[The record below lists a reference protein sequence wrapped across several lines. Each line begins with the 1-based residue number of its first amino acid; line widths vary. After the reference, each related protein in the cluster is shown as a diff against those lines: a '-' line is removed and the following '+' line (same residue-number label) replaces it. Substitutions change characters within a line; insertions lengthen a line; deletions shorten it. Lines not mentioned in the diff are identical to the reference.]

1 MRKPSIRQILKYT
14 GIVMLLL
21 VVLLFSI
28 TGLIYYK
35 AVSGQEDIPELA
47 QRLIKEET
55 GLGLDCNYY
64 RFEYWGHFPFLSL
77 QMKDAYLDSELD
89 SLKGT
94 PLVQLEEISLL
105 FHPGLLLQN
114 IFELQ
119 SVVLSEGHF
128 FFYRD
133 KNGRRNTD
141 SLKLNSDRN
150 REDINL
156 ELSRIQL
163 DNVTFEY
170 LDSLKNKHHKVTI
183 LAGVLKRESTDSSQ
197 IVSLQGACHFHHLLF
212 KSDKGAYLQGTDGEL
227 SIGIELNK
235 ENEMALILPSSLTVN
250 ETEVALSGSLK
261 RGNTAA
267 ELELNISTPS
277 VLMENGV
284 PLLTDHL
291 KEKLKPFAVDQ
302 AFHVDVTIA
311 GILGKGDIPV
321 RANFYTKNARIAT
334 SDIFANNAQ
343 VKGVF
348 DNTCADRPD
357 AALGAKCLEVNIE
370 DAYLLGNIPF
380 NATFRSSGPEY
391 PPMTLDGQLEVP
403 LKAINKHLKNNDIR
417 FTGGVMHF
425 PFHLSGNPAM
435 LFDKGID
442 TLNATINGKLQL
454 ANASLS
460 YLPNDIHLE
469 QINAVFD
476 IGERDLDVQKLDFLV
491 GGAEYQVIGQAIDL
505 FPMLLAKQHDFC
517 TALDLTVDTLN
528 LDVFFPER
536 EKQKEQGELIR
547 FPVDI
552 IDRFSAQGGWEV
564 QLSTQLLSFRKLSVS
579 DVRLDAQLLREYIA
593 DENKACIRIDSF
605 EGKVYNHIPVKA
617 SLLATDLND
626 PQISMKLDAYAA
638 LENLKEIVPKQQLE
652 PLAGELKLNIE
663 YEGHLRDYFDAQ
675 AGILNGRFRGM
686 AQLINADLNFFPRDY
701 KLRDITLGAHFD
713 EHKLYISTLDGVLN
727 DNVIYSR
734 GSIEGLLPFVF
745 GDESLLYADLAL
757 ESPFLNF
764 DAFSRGQELVFQGKG
779 ISTTRIAH
787 SIEHILEKIEGK
799 ITVITDE
806 LVFRDFHMTNVSF
819 GAVLAQECLAPNTNK
834 SCVDI
839 NNFHAMLW
847 GSAPLDVELQVI
859 GLKKLRFKADV
870 LVNLPMLELNRMFP
884 PGQFHFLDGHMMV
897 DFLYEGYPDD
907 QFDAKTNLLK
917 ASIKGKAWI
926 REGAMDYQPRGFS
939 FRHMNGV
946 VNFNQEG
953 LSIQH
958 LSTSLNDNIINAKG
972 KLPNFIT
979 FLLEPGQRLDAELE
993 LISPHFSFDR
1003 FEAPRK
1009 FANIEEGEAISPTQF
1024 TEVVDAALEQ
1034 IKARLAVELDTISYR
1049 AFQAHLIDGVITMR
1063 PDYLRLDEVNM
1074 EFAEGRLA
1082 LNGQVSGLEEHLP
1095 EIEVRAKFNDANL
1108 RKVFYAFDNFGQ
1120 DRLLADN
1127 IDGTFSA
1134 DIQYEAKGNTN
1145 YDLDPTAQKGSF
1157 HLKVENGELI
1167 EFPALQAMNGFLF
1180 KKRNMDHVRFA
1191 SLENT
1196 FTLKGQSLL
1205 IDHFYIVS
1213 NVMDFGLQGTYNLS
1227 DSSDTRLLFE
1237 VPISNLFRKD
1247 LEIIE
1252 DTPIKGRSR
1261 MLPILLEAVIEE
1273 EEMDLNH
1280 RFFRGRWE
1288 RNKD

>member
-1 MRKPSIRQILKYT
+1 
-14 GIVMLLL
+14 MLLL
-21 VVLLFSI
+21 VGLLLSI

-35 AVSGQEDIPELA
+35 AVSGQEDIPALA
-47 QRLIKEET
+47 QRLLKEET
-55 GLGLDCNYY
+55 GLTLNCNYY
-64 RFEYWGHFPFLSL
+64 RFEYWEHFPFLSL
-77 QMKDAYLDSELD
+77 QIENADLNIGLD

-94 PLVQLEEISLL
+94 PLAQLEEISLL
-105 FHPGLLLQN
+105 FHPGLLLKN

-141 SLKLNSDRN
+141 ALQVNPDRN
-150 REDINL
+150 REAIHL
-156 ELSRIQL
+156 ELSRIRL
-163 DNVTFEY
+163 DNITFEY
-170 LDSLKNKHHKVTI
+170 LDSLNNKHHKITV
-183 LAGVLKRESTDSSQ
+183 LNGVLKRQLTDSSQ

-212 KSDKGAYLQGTDGEL
+212 KAEKGPYLQGIDGEL

-235 ENEMALILPSSLTVN
+235 NNRKALILPSSLNVN
-250 ETEVALSGSLK
+250 ETEVALGGFLK
-261 RGNTAA
+261 RENTAA
-267 ELELNISTPS
+267 ELELNISTSS
-277 VLMENGV
+277 VFMKNGV

-311 GILGKGDIPV
+311 GVPGKEDIPV
-321 RANFYTKNARIAT
+321 RANFYTENARIAT
-334 SDIFANNAQ
+334 SDIYAENAR
-343 VKGVF
+343 VEGVF
-348 DNTCADRPD
+348 DNTCADRPN
-357 AALGAKCLEVNIE
+357 AASGAKCLEVNIE
-370 DAYLLGNIPF
+370 DAFLLGNLPF

-391 PPMTLDGQLEVP
+391 PPMTLDGHLGTP
-403 LKAINKHLKNNDIR
+403 LKAINKHLKNDDIR

-425 PFHLSGNPAM
+425 PFQLTGNPAM
-435 LFDKGID
+435 LFDKNID
-442 TLNATINGKLQL
+442 TLSATINGELQL

-460 YLPNDIHLE
+460 YLPNDLHLE

-476 IGERDLDVQKLDFLV
+476 IGGRDLLIQKLDFLA
-491 GGAEYQVIGQAIDL
+491 GGAKYKINGQAIDL
-505 FPMLLAKQHDFC
+505 LPMLLVKQHNFC
-517 TALDLTVDTLN
+517 TGLNLEVDTLN
-528 LDVFFPER
+528 LDLFFPEK
-536 EKQKEQGELIR
+536 EKHKAQDDPIH

-552 IDRFSAQGGWEV
+552 IDRFISQGGWEL
-564 QLSTQLLSFRKLSVS
+564 QLSTELLSFRKLSVS
-579 DVRLDAQLLREYIA
+579 DVTLVAQLLREYI
-593 DENKACIRIDSF
+593 DEEDKACIRIDRF
-605 EGKVYNHIPVKA
+605 EGKVYSHIPVRA
-617 SLLATDLND
+617 SLVATDLDD
-626 PQISMKLDAYAA
+626 PLISMKLDAYAA
-638 LENLKEIVPKQQLE
+638 LENLKEMVPKQQLE

-663 YEGHLRDYFDAQ
+663 YEGHLRDYFGAQ

-686 AQLINADLNFFPRDY
+686 AQLINADLDFFPRDY
-701 KLRDITLGAHFD
+701 KLRNIMLETRFD
-713 EHKLYISTLDGVLN
+713 EQKLYVDKLDGILN
-727 DNVIYSR
+727 NNIIYSR
-734 GSIEGLLPFVF
+734 GSVEGLFPFVF
-745 GDESLLYADLAL
+745 GDESLLYADLEL

-764 DAFSRGQELVFQGKG
+764 DAINGEQEQALNLKG
-779 ISTTRIAH
+779 IPTTRIAH
-787 SIEHILEKIEGK
+787 SIEHILEKIEGN
-799 ITVITDE
+799 ITVQTDE

-819 GAVLAQECLAPNTNK
+819 GAVLAQKCAAPNGNK
-834 SCVDI
+834 SCIDV
-839 NNFHAMLW
+839 NNFQAMLW
-847 GSAPLDVELQVI
+847 GSAPLDAELQVI
-859 GLKKLRFKADV
+859 GLKEPRFKADV

-917 ASIKGKAWI
+917 AFIKGKAWI

-953 LSIQH
+953 LFIQH
-958 LSTSLNDNIINAKG
+958 LSTILNDNTISVEG
-972 KLPNFIT
+972 KLPNFMT

-1003 FEAPRK
+1003 FEAPLK

-1034 IKARLAVELDTISYR
+1034 IKARLEVELDTISYR
-1049 AFQAHLIDGVITMR
+1049 DFEAHLIDGVITMR

-1108 RKVFYAFDNFGQ
+1108 RQVFYAFENFGQ
-1120 DRLLADN
+1120 DRLLAHN

-1134 DIQYEAKGNTN
+1134 DIQYEARGNTN
-1145 YDLDPTAQKGSF
+1145 YDLDPAAQKGSF

-1196 FTLKGQSLL
+1196 FTLKGQSLR

-1237 VPISNLFRKD
+1237 VPISNLFRRD

-1252 DTPIKGRSR
+1252 NTPVKGRSKI
-1261 MLPILLEAVIEE
+1261 LPILLEAVIEDKG
-1273 EEMDLNH
+1273 MNLNH
-1280 RFFRGRWE
+1280 RFLRRKWA
-1288 RNKD
+1288 RDKN